1 MRVARLSLTDWR
13 NYEHAD
19 LEFAVGANVLTGSNG
34 QGKTNLVE
42 AIGYLTNLSSHRVS
56 GDGALVRAGRD
67 AAVIRATVVAEDREV
82 LAEVLVNRVGANR
95 AQVNRQAVR
104 PREIA
109 RNVSSV
115 LFAPEDLAVVRGEP
129 SARRR
134 FVDELLVQRTPRLAG
149 TVADYDKALKQ
160 RNGLLRGTRGMVDT
174 ASLEVWDERLVAT
187 GSELLDART
196 ALLGDLEPLVA
207 EQYAVVAGDDQRI
220 AVEAQ
225 RTIDQEAQE
234 GDSTVTRF
242 EAALAAVRRREIDR
256 GITLIGP
263 HRDDVLLTI
272 NGLPARGYASHGESW
287 SLALSLRLGAV
298 ELLRHALPT
307 GDPVVILDDVFA
319 ELDEHRRL
327 RLADRVARYEQV
339 IVTAA
344 VEADIPPALA
354 GRVVRIRSGRV
365 IADADADADADAEG
379 TEPDP
384 MGAEAVPD
392 AEPDPA
398 GTSRER
404 EGEPDPAATEEVR

>member
-319 ELDEHRRL
+319 ELDERRRL

-365 IADADADADADAEG
+365 IADADADAEG
-379 TEPDP
+379 AEPDS

-398 GTSRER
+398 GTGRER

>member
-67 AAVIRATVVAEDREV
+67 AAVIRATVVAGDREV

-319 ELDEHRRL
+319 ELDERRRL

-365 IADADADADADAEG
+365 IADADAEG

-404 EGEPDPAATEEVR
+404 EGEPDPAATDEVR